1 MTTTIK
7 NENPV
12 ETAKPS
18 SLGNEGDPE
27 RLKDELDSLFD
38 HLNRLRSE
46 LSAIRRPG
54 DNDLDFLRTGN
65 QLEEVVA
72 ATEKATETIMGVMEK
87 NEEIVARLQDGETDP
102 DRQVLLSRIVENGYE
117 AMEACAF
124 QDITGQRVGKVL
136 KFVEHIEIHINALID
151 IWGREDIENGDGE
164 TLDHRSEDE
173 KLLGGPALQNEGI
186 SQDEIDNL
194 FD

>member
-7 NENPV
+7 NMTSG
-12 ETAKPS
+12 ETAKPLETNS
-18 SLGNEGDPE
+18 EGDPE
-27 RLKDELDSLFD
+27 RLKDELVSLFD
-38 HLNRLRSE
+38 HLSRLRGE

-54 DNDLDFLRTGN
+54 DDDLDFLRTGN

-72 ATEKATETIMGVMEK
+72 ATEKATDTIMGVMEK
-87 NEEIVARLQDGETDP
+87 NEEIVTKLQDGETDP
-102 DRQVLLSRIVENGYE
+102 DRQALLGQIVENGYE

-124 QDITGQRVGKVL
+124 QDITGQRVGKVV
-136 KFVEHIEIHINALID
+136 KFVGHIEMHINALID
-151 IWGREDIENGDGE
+151 IWGREDIENGD
-164 TLDHRSEDE
+164 DDAADYRSEDE
-173 KLLGGPALQNEGI
+173 KLLGGPALGSEGI